1 MGYLAGDTILDDEY
15 NVFVNQAS
23 TPFGINSLMGTGTGN
38 IGLGQAVLPT
48 INAGEVITAAKWN
61 ALFTAMDNIG
71 NHTNPAT
78 ANAGTSARTAG
89 DPIAAVA
96 AITADLGRLEDEVQ
110 GGSVRATA
118 LAAGSEDLSLV
129 ASAVY
134 DTSHICEASFTF
146 AGGDETRF
154 FFNAGG
160 KLRINFTNAKTN
172 DTGKDA
178 SVDALIAAL
187 GNLDIGATVSTRSGS
202 GETLTANGL
211 ALGYFDLT
219 TSYQTVIHLT
229 EDSGDYSG
237 DIAVVKIEMKS
248 AGAHGDGRGNTGIVI
263 TVKCS
268 LLQNETTRDDYT
280 SGNLSSI
287 AIEEEAVGP
296 TDFSFRTMDP
306 TTAQG
311 LDPVYISIAVA
322 SVSNA
327 IVNAD

>member
-23 TPFGINSLMGTGTGN
+23 TPFGINAIMGTGTGN
-38 IGLGQAVLPT
+38 LGLGQPTVPT
-48 INAGEVITAAKWN
+48 IEAGEVITAAKWN

-118 LAAGSEDLSLV
+118 IAAGSEDLSIV

-134 DTSHICEASFTF
+134 DTSHICEGKFTF
-146 AGGDETRF
+146 TGGDEARF

-160 KLRINFTNAKTN
+160 KLRINFTNTKTG

-178 SVDALIAAL
+178 SVDALLAAL

-211 ALGYFDLT
+211 ALGYYDLT

-237 DIAVVKIEMKS
+237 DIAVKIEMKS

-268 LLQNETTRDDYT
+268 LLQNETVRDDYT

-287 AIEEEAVGP
+287 IVEEEAVGP

>member
-23 TPFGINSLMGTGTGN
+23 TPFGINAIMGTGTGN
-38 IGLGQAVLPT
+38 LGLGQPTVPT
-48 INAGEVITAAKWN
+48 IEAGEVITAAKWN

-118 LAAGSEDLSLV
+118 IAAGSEDLSIV

-134 DTSHICEASFTF
+134 DTSHICEGKFTF
-146 AGGDETRF
+146 AGGDEARF

-211 ALGYFDLT
+211 ALGYYDLT

-237 DIAVVKIEMKS
+237 DIAVKIEMKS

-287 AIEEEAVGP
+287 IVEEEAVGP

>member
-23 TPFGINSLMGTGTGN
+23 TPFGINAIMGTGTGN
-38 IGLGQAVLPT
+38 LGLGQPTVPT
-48 INAGEVITAAKWN
+48 IEAGEVITAAKWN

-160 KLRINFTNAKTN
+160 KLRINFTNTKTG

-178 SVDALIAAL
+178 SVDALLAAL

-211 ALGYFDLT
+211 ALGYYDLT

-237 DIAVVKIEMKS
+237 DIAVKIEMKS

-268 LLQNETTRDDYT
+268 LLQNETVRDDYT

-287 AIEEEAVGP
+287 IVEEEAVGP